1 MEKSKQL
8 TTAEHAHLL
17 TLQQAAEAALRER
30 DTFVRFLA
38 SQHEVKPDE
47 WELDLGQGAWVEK
60 KHPA

>member
-1 MEKSKQL
+1 MTKQL

-38 SQHEVKPDE
+38 SQHEVKPEE
-47 WELDLGQGAWVEK
+47 WELDLGQGVWVEK
-60 KHPA
+60 KSPGQ